1 MPMIFTATLPN
12 DPNAADGG
20 DPAVAFRAAMA
31 ELDKISRDV
40 PRFPVCDEIDPI
52 RIETWVREA
61 KAARASAIS
70 FFRAGVPGDSRAID
84 TYGESVTGALNV
96 SGVTPPQ

>member
-1 MPMIFTATLPN
+1 MPMIFTAALPN
-12 DPNAADGG
+12 DPNAPAGG

-31 ELDKISRDV
+31 ELDKVSGDV
-40 PRFPVCDEIDPI
+40 PRFPVCDEIDPT
-52 RIETWVREA
+52 RIEMWVREA

-70 FFRAGVPGDSRAID
+70 FFRAGVPGDSRAIEAF
-84 TYGESVTGALNV
+84 GKSVTGALNV